1 VNPRTGIRAAF
12 GLLAAHN
19 LAQNLVYNE
28 QGYVA
33 ANLAATGLMVGL
45 GRAAGLS
52 WEEMGVRHD
61 DLRRDSAIGAAAAAA
76 GAVAAVIALSDRR
89 ARAVLRDERAMIGS
103 GSAVWR
109 RALVRFPLGTALFEE
124 VAFRGVLPAML
135 GQGRRPLASDALSAA
150 VFGLWHL
157 IPAARALAGNPLGQG
172 IAPGRKLAVVLG
184 GSAAA
189 GAAGLALSRLRRE
202 TGSLYAP
209 WLIHS
214 YFNTLSYLAGVVALR
229 LP

>member
-1 VNPRTGIRAAF
+1 
-12 GLLAAHN
+12 
-19 LAQNLVYNE
+19 
-28 QGYVA
+28 
-33 ANLAATGLMVGL
+33 MV
-45 GRAAGLS
+45 
-52 WEEMGVRHD
+52 
-61 DLRRDSAIGAAAAAA
+61 
-76 GAVAAVIALSDRR
+76 
-89 ARAVLRDERAMIGS
+89 GS

-109 RALVRFPLGTALFEE
+109 RALIRFPLGTALFEE

-135 GQGRRPLASDALSAA
+135 GRCHRPLASDAMSAA

-157 IPAARALAGNPLGQG
+157 IPATRALAGNPLGRG
-172 IAPGRKLAVVLG
+172 ISPGRKLAVVLG

-214 YFNTLSYLAGVVALR
+214 SFNTLSYLAGVVALR